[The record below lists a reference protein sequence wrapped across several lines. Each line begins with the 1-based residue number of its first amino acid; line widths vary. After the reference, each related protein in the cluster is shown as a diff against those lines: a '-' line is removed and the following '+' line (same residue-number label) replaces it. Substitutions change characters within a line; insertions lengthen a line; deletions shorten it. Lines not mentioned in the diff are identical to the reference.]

1 MGAVCVESEAADL
14 NKTNQRDTMRTSST
28 LLLFGLVAAV
38 HGGLFVQDGQEY
50 GYFTTIT
57 SAAGTMDVATHSAGE
72 QYTMKVQLQVKG
84 KKSNMK
90 ISDLK
95 RAVFVGG
102 HLPTDNPFETKAKFE
117 PVSDMEAKFSIE
129 LGDNGLFKSL
139 VVPSGMPIWQK
150 NLVKGWANQLQINA
164 ASIKERG
171 MPSAFK
177 SEEKSL
183 HGDCEVSYTATEN
196 MIIKSVSHMADC
208 KNRKYRLIDDWR
220 GYRCDMDFKNPE
232 KKTSVDGLFSMANT
246 VYKMKKEGGQYV
258 IEGMA
263 TTSALIAQFYET
275 EGMSHFAHANFTS
288 VLVGKRAS
296 PNDISVSGETLTDL
310 AYEFE
315 DAQAYKWN
323 KDRDLKARKP
333 FLSSGNYYEDDM
345 GTLRGAVKKILT
357 NLFTNLHKHQTEK
370 LKDMILGKDG
380 EKPEF

>member
-1 MGAVCVESEAADL
+1 MG
-14 NKTNQRDTMRTSST
+14 
-28 LLLFGLVAAV
+28 
-38 HGGLFVQDGQEY
+38 
-50 GYFTTIT
+50 
-57 SAAGTMDVATHSAGE
+57 
-72 QYTMKVQLQVKG
+72 
-84 KKSNMK
+84 
-90 ISDLK
+90 
-95 RAVFVGG
+95 
-102 HLPTDNPFETKAKFE
+102 
-117 PVSDMEAKFSIE
+117 FSIE

-232 KKTSVDGLFSMANT
+232 KKTSVDG
-246 VYKMKKEGGQYV
+246 
-258 IEGMA
+258 MA

-275 EGMSHFAHANFTS
+275 EGMSHFAHANLTS
-288 VLVGKRAS
+288 VLVAQRAS
-296 PNDISVSGETLTDL
+296 PNDISVSGDTLTDL

-315 DAQAYKWN
+315 DA
-323 KDRDLKARKP
+323 
-333 FLSSGNYYEDDM
+333 
-345 GTLRGAVKKILT
+345 
-357 NLFTNLHKHQTEK
+357 
-370 LKDMILGKDG
+370 
-380 EKPEF
+380 